1 MGAEIV
7 SRTPDSPLVGAQFPS
22 QKVKTTDS
30 DYDDENDTVS
40 SASAS
45 AEITEGVTSS
55 TTDERSYCEY
65 RNSSDDDIDGGIRVN
80 GTASKDNKGTQQQH
94 RLSMMYRIF
103 SPSNGIFLG
112 KNSVTFVLI
121 PAMLVTAYTCFDTVS
136 LMSSINTPGSFSI
149 KAVTASLLALA
160 SYVSRRYMTTLEEY
174 PILTKSLTTGIV
186 QFFGDCAAQRYEQQQ
201 EKEATPIHSNKVY
214 DPRRG
219 LSLFAD
225 GLLISGP
232 LMHYCFEWMEDAW
245 PTTEGGDV
253 VGLSRPM
260 ATLCHVFV
268 NDYIIDSIY
277 LALSFVFTGVVEGYS
292 LMEVVRM
299 FRKDYG
305 ATVRASWLTSLGL
318 IPVEIMCFGYLSLS
332 FRVLAMNFV
341 DLLWGAIVSF
351 YSHRSR
357 RENPVQGPEEVS
369 AATR

>member
-22 QKVKTTDS
+22 QKLKTADS
-30 DYDDENDTVS
+30 DDDDENDTVS
-40 SASAS
+40 YASAS
-45 AEITEGVTSS
+45 AETTGGATY
-55 TTDERSYCEY
+55 TDTDESSYCEF
-65 RNSSDDDIDGGIRVN
+65 RNSGDDDINGIRLN
-80 GTASKDNKGTQQQH
+80 GTASKDNKGAQQQH
-94 RLSMMYRIF
+94 RLSMISRIF
-103 SPSNGIFLG
+103 SPSNGILLG
-112 KNSVTFVLI
+112 KDSVTFVLI
-121 PAMLVTAYTCFDTVS
+121 PAMLVTVYICFEAVS
-136 LMSSINTPGSFSI
+136 PMSSINTPGSHSI
-149 KAVTASLLALA
+149 TATTASLSALA
-160 SYVSRRYMTTLEEY
+160 SYVSRRYMTALEEY
-174 PILTKSLTTGIV
+174 PILTKSLTTGII
-186 QFFGDCAAQRYEQQQ
+186 QFFGDCVAQRYEQQQ
-201 EKEATPIHSNKVY
+201 EKEATPIHSKKVY
-214 DPRRG
+214 DLRRG

-292 LMEVVRM
+292 LTEVARM

-369 AATR
+369 AATQ